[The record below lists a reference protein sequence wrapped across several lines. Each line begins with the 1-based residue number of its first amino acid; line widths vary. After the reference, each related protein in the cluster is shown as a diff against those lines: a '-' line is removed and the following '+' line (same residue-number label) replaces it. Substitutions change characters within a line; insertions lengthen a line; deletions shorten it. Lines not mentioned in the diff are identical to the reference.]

1 MKLTDLFFSQVI
13 DLQHHTLPAHI
24 MDALHAVY
32 SACRAI
38 NQPQKYGPAIKV
50 IIIDAIHQD
59 YDSKFHKP
67 AIDYDPVKKIL
78 EAAVKVDLDK
88 ILGSTFLEAI
98 ELYKELIFQVLDQAR
113 ARLRREFSVRLN
125 SRRSR
130 PVEDYNFEQLKRDL
144 QGAIREEASAEEN
157 R

>member
-1 MKLTDLFFSQVI
+1 MKQTDFFFSQVI

-24 MDALHAVY
+24 MDALHTVY
-32 SACRAI
+32 SACRSI
-38 NQPQKYGPAIKV
+38 NQPQKYGPAIEV

-67 AIDYDPVKKIL
+67 AINYDPVKKIL

-98 ELYKELIFQVLDQAR
+98 ELYKELIFNILDQAR
-113 ARLRREFSVRLN
+113 AWLPRELRRTI
-125 SRRSR
+125 
-130 PVEDYNFEQLKRDL
+130 EDYNFEQLKRDL